1 MYALGMLIAV
11 MIGGAVGQPFVEA
24 RGWRRTLPVIA
35 LLTILAGAVI
45 GWSLNGELQAIE
57 ASAHT

>member
-1 MYALGMLIAV
+1 MLIAV